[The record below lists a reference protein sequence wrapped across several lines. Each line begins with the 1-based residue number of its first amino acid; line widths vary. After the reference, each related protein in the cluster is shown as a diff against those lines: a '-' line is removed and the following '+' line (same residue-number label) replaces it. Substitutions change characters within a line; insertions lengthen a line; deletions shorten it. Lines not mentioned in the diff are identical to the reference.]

1 VSLIDTNRT
10 TEEAAALGARAKD
23 RAMDV
28 AAQAVPAGKRAGA
41 TAVQGVRQGVQD
53 AREWAAPRIEQA
65 VYDAREWAA
74 PRIDDAAEAVTTT
87 VAPKV
92 STALHATAEQV
103 RPTDMAKTG
112 ARRLLSWQWLL
123 GAGVGPA
130 AVGAGAAIAMRR
142 RYATATEE
150 AKNAT
155 EPPEEDRAAQ
165 DGEPAGGSVRSEV
178 NGRVTSP
185 GT

>member
-1 VSLIDTNRT
+1 MSLIDTNRT
-10 TEEAAALGARAKD
+10 AQEAAALSARAKD
-23 RAMDV
+23 RALDAV
-28 AAQAVPAGKRAGA
+28 AQAVPVGKRAGA
-41 TAVQGVRQGVQD
+41 TAVEGVRQGVQD

-74 PRIDDAAEAVTTT
+74 PRLDDAADAVTTT

-92 STALHATAEQV
+92 SSALHATAEQV
-103 RPTDMAKTG
+103 RPTAKSGT
-112 ARRLLSWQWLL
+112 RWLDWRLLL
-123 GAGVGPA
+123 GAGIALA
-130 AVGAGAAIAMRR
+130 AAGAGAAIAMRR
-142 RYATATEE
+142 RYASATEE

-155 EPPEEDRAAQ
+155 ESPGEDRAAQ